1 MKFEH
6 LHNVYFLG
14 IGGIGMS
21 ALARWFNQNG
31 FQVAGYDRT
40 PTVLTDRLVSEGIA
54 VHFEDD
60 PALISEAVRADR
72 EHSLVVYTPAIPKDH
87 QEWAWLREQ
96 GYTIQK
102 RAQVLGLISQG
113 FFTVAI
119 AGTHGKTTT
128 SSMVAHLLRACG
140 RDVAGFLGGITVNYD
155 SNLLLN
161 ETQEAVVVAEAD
173 EFDRSFLHLH
183 PNLAVV
189 TACDADHLDI
199 YGKASALHDSFREFV
214 QQVDGQGRVFLQTR
228 TQPILF
234 PEGKDGA
241 VAELYG
247 IDAGELRAEKVLPVG
262 DQFQF
267 ELVRGVENQG
277 TFTLPMPGFHNVE
290 NAVAA
295 LGIGLELGLS
305 ADALREALASYRGV
319 KRRFEY
325 VVRTEDQIYIDDYA
339 HHPTEIEALLKS
351 VRALYP
357 GRAITA
363 IFQPHLFSRTRDFA
377 EGFSASLSLADE
389 VLLLPI
395 YPARELPIAGVES
408 EMLIP
413 SITAEKQLVQ
423 KEEVLSVLAEKTRPV
438 LLTVGAGDIDQLV
451 QPIKAQLEA

>member
-1 MKFEH
+1 VKFEH

-40 PTVLTDRLVSEGIA
+40 QTALTQRLESEGIA
-54 VHFEDD
+54 VHYTDD
-60 PALISEAVRADR
+60 PGLISEAVKADR
-72 EHSLVVYTPAIPKDH
+72 ERSLVVYTPAIPKDH

-96 GYTIQK
+96 DYTIQK

-161 ETQEAVVVAEAD
+161 ETSDAIVVAEAD
-173 EFDRSFLHLH
+173 EFDRSFLHLQ

-199 YGKASALHDSFREFV
+199 YGEASAMHESFREFV
-214 QQVDGQGRVFLQTR
+214 QQVDEQGRVFLQTR
-228 TQPILF
+228 TISTLF

-241 VAELYG
+241 VAEPYG
-247 IDAGELRAEKVLPVG
+247 IDSGDLRAEKVMPVG
-262 DQFQF
+262 DQFTF
-267 ELVRGVENQG
+267 ELVRAGESQG

-295 LGIGLELGLS
+295 LGIGLELGLT

-325 VVRTEDQIYIDDYA
+325 VVRTESQIYIDDYA

-357 GRAITA
+357 DQPITA
-363 IFQPHLFSRTRDFA
+363 VFQPHLYTRTRDFA

-395 YPARELPIAGVES
+395 YPARELPIEGVES
-408 EMLIP
+408 EMLLP
-413 SITAEKQLVQ
+413 AITTEKRLVQ
-423 KEEVLSVLAEKTRPV
+423 KKDVLVALAEKPRPV
-438 LLTVGAGDIDQLV
+438 LLSVGAGDIDRLV
-451 QPIKAQLEA
+451 QPIKTQLEG